1 MVYKEQTTSCATEPA
16 IDLVLPANHSFSQ
29 LHWLEIALTLAEGVS
44 HIKGTGMLVD
54 PPEG

>member
-44 HIKGTGMLVD
+44 HIRGTGMLVD